1 MPDPTSLPPIRREAR
16 PDPRLQLSTR
26 CGHSQARAELR
37 AREGGAS
44 RSRGAV
50 FPGGVH
56 RAPSTRQT
64 RRPYRISRRTAV
76 TMEKIGTALL
86 IVFFVLLGLRVLA

>member
-1 MPDPTSLPPIRREAR
+1 MPDPTFLPPIRREAR
-16 PDPRLQLSTR
+16 PDPRLQLSTP
-26 CGHSQARAELR
+26 CGHKQARAELR

-50 FPGGVH
+50 FPDATH
-56 RAPSTRQT
+56 RVPSTRPA
-64 RRPYRISRRTAV
+64 RRSYRISRRTAA